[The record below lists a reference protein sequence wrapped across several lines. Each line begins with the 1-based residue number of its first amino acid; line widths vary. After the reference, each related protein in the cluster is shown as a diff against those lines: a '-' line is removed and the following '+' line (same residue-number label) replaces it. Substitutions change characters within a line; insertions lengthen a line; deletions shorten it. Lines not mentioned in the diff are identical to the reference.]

1 VALSYDEAL
10 TQPGPLLA
18 AWSLPDDDFVTLS
31 IYSLAGGGAAQLA
44 VKRLPL
50 AQKRDV
56 TQKLEASGL
65 RIGDYDLGN
74 EHVWSRSGDR
84 FTAWSATQRLI
95 DVHDGVIDL
104 GGRTLA
110 AGEVAAVVSYADPSM
125 VERGVRLVLSSS
137 KVEPVAVEQSA
148 VAAAD
153 STYGRN
159 ELLFESTWASLLARS
174 LAQAVGASF
183 RDEI

>member
-18 AWSLPDDDFVTLS
+18 AWSLPDDDFITLA
-31 IYSLAGGGAAQLA
+31 IYSLASGGAAQLA
-44 VKRLPL
+44 VKRLPV
-50 AQKRDV
+50 AEKREV
-56 TQKLEASGL
+56 TRKLEARGL
-65 RIGDYDLGN
+65 RIGDYDLGS

-95 DVHDGVIDL
+95 DLHDGTIDL

-110 AGEVAAVVSYADPSM
+110 AGEVAAVVSYADSSM
-125 VERGVRLVLSSS
+125 VERGVHLVLSSGN
-137 KVEPVAVEQSA
+137 VEPVAVEQSA
-148 VAAAD
+148 MAAAD
-153 STYGRN
+153 PTYGRN
-159 ELLFESTWASLLARS
+159 ELLFDSTWASLLARS
-174 LAQAVGASF
+174 LAQAIGAPF